1 MDTFPRKEEMRTTRA
16 SLMGK
21 ERGITSELQGLGDF
35 DMTP

>member
-16 SLMGK
+16 SLKSK
-21 ERGITSELQGLGDF
+21 ERGMTSELQGLGDF